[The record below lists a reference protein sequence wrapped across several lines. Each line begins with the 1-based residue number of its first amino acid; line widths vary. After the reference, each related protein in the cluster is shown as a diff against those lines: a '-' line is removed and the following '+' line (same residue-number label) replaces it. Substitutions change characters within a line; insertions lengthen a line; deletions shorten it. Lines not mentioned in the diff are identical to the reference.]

1 MITDKDYEAAMQMHD
16 AVIEAMSK
24 KPGFENYKQTLEEE
38 TMVKAQMLLFDEEE
52 HKDD

>member
-1 MITDKDYEAAMQMHD
+1 MHD

-38 TMVKAQMLLFDEEE
+38 TMVRAQMLLFDEE
-52 HKDD
+52 DNND